1 MGPDELSISSPN
13 AEALLLPGIIEKACI
28 DGQKQYYKDLD
39 AAIRENM
46 KKHPGEFKEEGD
58 DEVAVEEIDV
68 AADKAETN
76 ATTEQAKEPESQTT
90 TSTAPPSGV
99 LEMVSDMSSRSFFFV
114 LDQVKE
120 ASPSHLALGAV
131 VVLLLFSNIWAWR
144 SNASPGRVPNNAQ
157 RLRAERYRTGRSDDP
172 DAVAQ
177 ALRGVLQD
185 LLQPGDTAPK
195 AAQFKTPAQE
205 LEHMLSTLNYM
216 EQRIGKLRG
225 TVAQAAKIQDD
236 L

>member
-1 MGPDELSISSPN
+1 MSRDAIWLLSSN
-13 AEALLLPGIIEKACI
+13 AEAFVFPGIIEKACI

-46 KKHPGEFKEEGD
+46 KKHPSEFKEEGD
-58 DEVAVEEIDV
+58 EDVAVEDLNPPT
-68 AADKAETN
+68 DKAETDT
-76 ATTEQAKEPESQTT
+76 TTEQAKEANGQTAT
-90 TSTAPPSGV
+90 TTAPPSGM
-99 LEMVSDMSSRSFFFV
+99 LETISDMASSSFFFV
-114 LDQVKE
+114 LDQLKE

-131 VVLLLFSNIWAWR
+131 VVLLLFSNIWAWSGSR
-144 SNASPGRVPNNAQ
+144 GRVPNNAQ
-157 RLRAERYRTGRSDDP
+157 RLRAERYRSGRSDDP

-185 LLQPGDTAPK
+185 LLQPGEAVPK

-205 LEHMLSTLNYM
+205 LEHMLATLDYM

-225 TVAQAAKIQDD
+225 TAAQAAKIQEE